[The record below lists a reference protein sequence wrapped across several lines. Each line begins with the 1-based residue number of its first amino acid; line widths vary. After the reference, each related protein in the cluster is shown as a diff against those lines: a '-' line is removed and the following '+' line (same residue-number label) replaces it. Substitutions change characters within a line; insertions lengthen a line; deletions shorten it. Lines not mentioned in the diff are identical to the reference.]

1 MGSIAQQ
8 ARYRVAIDDDE
19 LAVVVATP
27 ADGSSSRMVLML
39 HGGPGGQK
47 DGPEDLYV
55 DLAGRLAAVGI
66 ASVRF
71 DFRGC
76 GESTGSY
83 RDMTI
88 GRQVQEVA
96 AVTSFVV
103 ETYQPAAW
111 ALIGESFGATVGLRG
126 FEPGYRAVVLLWPA
140 IWLLDGAFE
149 SYVTAENI
157 SVAQRDGSVDIDGE
171 QIGVDF
177 LNEIQQIQDVSA
189 PLRGLT
195 VPALFIHG
203 EVDQEVPFSQSSRAV
218 DLVAGERLLIAVPG
232 GDHCLERPQERAIVY
247 RETVTWLRDH
257 L

>member
-1 MGSIAQQ
+1 MIQQ
-8 ARYRVAIDDDE
+8 TRHRVGVGNDE

-27 ADGSSSRMVLML
+27 TTGSPQRMVMML

-47 DGPEDLYV
+47 DGPADLYV
-55 DLAGRLAAVGI
+55 DLAAHLGSAGI

-88 GRQVQEVA
+88 ARQVEDLR
-96 AVTSFVV
+96 AVRSFADDR
-103 ETYQPAAW
+103 YQPSPRG
-111 ALIGESFGATVGLRG
+111 LIGESFGATVGLAG
-126 FEPGYRAVVLLWPA
+126 FDPAYRTVVLLWAA

-149 SYVTAENI
+149 SYVTEENL
-157 SVAQRDGSVDIDGE
+157 SGARRDGYVDLEGE
-171 QIGVDF
+171 QIGLAF
-177 LNEIQQIQDVSA
+177 LDELHDVRDVSA
-189 PLRGLT
+189 PLHGLST
-195 VPALFIHG
+195 PVLFIHG
-203 EVDQEVPFSQSSRAV
+203 EADHEVPFRQSVRAV
-218 DLVAGERLLIAVPG
+218 DLVSGPHKLVGVPG
-232 GDHCLERPQERAIVY
+232 GDHCLEGPQEREIVY